1 MIKLP
6 DSISSP
12 TDITALI
19 MEIRSYQQWYG
30 QYANAARA
38 KTAYHTPQPELS
50 PIASEVIREWAA
62 AEALTASRI
71 DTLIAELEHTATS
84 APVITITLATA
95 ATAEV
100 KRTLVAWCRTH
111 IAADVLVAF
120 RFNATILGGM
130 VVRCGSRVYDWSF
143 RTQLMNGRARFPEV
157 LTHV

>member
-1 MIKLP
+1 MVKLP
-6 DSISSP
+6 DMVSSP
-12 TDITALI
+12 SDVTALI

-38 KTAYHTPQPELS
+38 HATYQTQQPELS
-50 PIASEVIREWAA
+50 PIASEVIRDWAA
-62 AEALTASRI
+62 AEPLTAARI
-71 DTLIAELEHTATS
+71 DTLVSELEHTAAH

-100 KRTLVAWCRTH
+100 KHTLVAWCRTN

-130 VVRCGSRVYDWSF
+130 VLRCGSRVYDWSF
-143 RTQLMNGRARFPEV
+143 RTQLMNGRAHFAEV
-157 LTHV
+157 LARV